1 MKDYTIDDVQRD
13 WDEFQS
19 DENKNEANSKDF
31 EIDSDTKA
39 EWAIR
44 KIKEAQEEHDRIL
57 ALIDAEEDR
66 LKERREKIAKKLDND
81 TAYLKLL
88 LFSYMDMVKCK
99 ETKTQKSYQLLSGK
113 LVYKYG
119 GIDYQRDE
127 EKLLDWTRLN
137 KPEYVK
143 IKSSVDWAG
152 LKKELTVTDKGEV
165 IDGSGEIL
173 DFIQIERKPN
183 KLEVKFTDDN
193 S

>member
-81 TAYLKLL
+81 TGYLKLL
-88 LFSYMDMVKCK
+88 LYSYMDMVKCK

-143 IKSSVDWAG
+143 VKSSVDWAG
-152 LKKELTVTDKGEV
+152 LKKELITNE
-165 IDGSGEIL
+165 DGSVCTADGEII
-173 DFIQIERKPN
+173 DAIHAERKPN
-183 KLEVKFTDDN
+183 TLEVKFTE
-193 S
+193 